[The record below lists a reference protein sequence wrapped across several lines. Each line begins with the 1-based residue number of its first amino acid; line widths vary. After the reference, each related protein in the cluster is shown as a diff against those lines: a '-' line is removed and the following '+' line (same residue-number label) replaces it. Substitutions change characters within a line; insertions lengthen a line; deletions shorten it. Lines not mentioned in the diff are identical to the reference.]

1 MSVIMHL
8 ELGVD
13 TTLLNRHL
21 AVVMVSVGVVKMQ
34 A

>member
-1 MSVIMHL
+1 MSDIVHL
-8 ELGVD
+8 ALGVD

-21 AVVMVSVGVVKMQ
+21 AVVVVDIGVVRVP